1 MAMAAYDTPTSISA
15 RTHERLDTFKVRQSR
30 WTPDHNTR
38 PALAPRTRLARVE
51 GALLR
56 SREAG
61 RVALPA
67 RRVERG
73 DADGPAEGDR
83 TADEGAAHGGLAAVS
98 RVAQGEA
105 GQPGLPPRLSLLAA
119 LASGRALSPAST
131 ARVPP
136 RVRASASRAV
146 RRARGRSLRRRDAC
160 RGPGP
165 RARPPPSPPALR
177 PPPPRLPPPRAR
189 AAAGPG

>member
-1 MAMAAYDTPTSISA
+1 MPMAAYATPTSISA

-38 PALAPRTRLARVE
+38 PALAPRTRFARVE

-73 DADGPAEGDR
+73 DADGSVERDR
-83 TADEGAAHGGLAAVS
+83 TADWGAAPVGLAAVR
-98 RVAQGEA
+98 RVAQGAA
-105 GQPGLPPRLSLLAA
+105 GQPG
-119 LASGRALSPAST
+119 
-131 ARVPP
+131 
-136 RVRASASRAV
+136 SR
-146 RRARGRSLRRRDAC
+146 GSHRD
-160 RGPGP
+160 
-165 RARPPPSPPALR
+165 L
-177 PPPPRLPPPRAR
+177 
-189 AAAGPG
+189 